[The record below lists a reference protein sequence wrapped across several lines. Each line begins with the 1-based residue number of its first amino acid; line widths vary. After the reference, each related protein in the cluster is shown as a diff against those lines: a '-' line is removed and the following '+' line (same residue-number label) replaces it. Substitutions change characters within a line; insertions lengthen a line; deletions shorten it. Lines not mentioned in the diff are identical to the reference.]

1 MLTINHL
8 SIQRSGQYLLENVDL
23 TINPGS
29 RIAIV
34 GANGCGKST
43 LFSLIMG
50 QLTADSGNVRMP
62 GGTRIAHMAQETP
75 ALDCSALDFVLDGDK
90 ELRRIQAALQQAEAD
105 GDGMA
110 VAHYHQ
116 ALDAIDGYTAEV
128 RARQLL
134 EGLGFRRTQQEQP
147 VASFSGGW
155 RIRLNLAQALMCP
168 SDLMLL
174 DEPTNHLD
182 LDALVW
188 LENWLL
194 RYSGTLLFISHD
206 RDFIDHLAT
215 HIVHFEHR
223 CLQLYTGN
231 YSQFEV
237 ARASR
242 LAQQQAMHEKQ
253 QTRIAEIQNYVR
265 KFGAKATK
273 ARQAQSRLKELAR
286 MELIAPAH
294 VDSPFK
300 FSLPC
305 SDKMSSPLLVLDNA
319 TLGYGQKPVV
329 DKVNLTLLP
338 GMRIG
343 VLGANGEGKSTL
355 VKTLAGELNL
365 LSGDRTGGEHLK
377 IGYFAQHQL
386 EALDVTATPLQ
397 MLQKQRPSAS
407 EQEIRNFLGG
417 FGFPG
422 DQATGDVRNFSGGER
437 ARLALALIAW
447 NRPNLLLLDEPTNH
461 LDLEMRHALNIA
473 LQEYPGT
480 VIVVSHDRHLLR
492 ALADQFVWV
501 HAGKV
506 EPYDGSLEDYEAELT
521 RLLKLKAI
529 AEKESERLAGQNGD
543 DINGEAEAGKDVE
556 SAEDKKARK
565 REEAER
571 RQKLSPLKKQIGQL
585 EQKMESLHE
594 TLAKVEDRLS
604 DNDLYQDQNKDQ
616 LKQALAD
623 QQTVK
628 QELSDVE
635 EQWLALNEEL
645 ESLSS

>member
-1 MLTINHL
+1 MLNLNQL
-8 SIQRSGQYLLENVDL
+8 SIQRSGQYLLANVDL
-23 TINPGS
+23 KLNSGS
-29 RIAIV
+29 RVAVV

-50 QLTADSGNVRMP
+50 QLVPDSGEIQMP

-75 ALDCSALDFVLDGDK
+75 ALDCSALDFVLNGDY
-90 ELRRIQAALQQAEAD
+90 ELRRIQQGLAKAEVG
-105 GDGMA
+105 GDDMA
-110 VAHYHQ
+110 VAHFHQ

-134 EGLGFRRTQQEQP
+134 EGLGFRRVAQERP

-194 RYSGTLLFISHD
+194 RYTGTLLFISHD

-215 HIVHFEHR
+215 HIVHFER
-223 CLQLYTGN
+223 NRLFQYTGN
-231 YSQFEV
+231 YSRFEI

-253 QTRIAEIQNYVR
+253 QVRIAEIQNFVR
-265 KFGAKATK
+265 RFGAKATK
-273 ARQAQSRLKELAR
+273 ARQAQSRLKELSR
-286 MELIAPAH
+286 LELIASAH
-294 VDSPFK
+294 VDSPFQ
-300 FSLPC
+300 FMIPC
-305 SDKMSSPLLVLDNA
+305 SEKMSSPLLVLDDA
-319 TLGYGQKPVV
+319 VLGYQQEVV
-329 DKVNLTLLP
+329 LRQVNQTLLP

-343 VLGANGEGKSTL
+343 ILGANGEGKSTL
-355 VKTLAGELNL
+355 VKTLAGELPL
-365 LSGDRTGGEHLK
+365 ISGQLTGGDHLK
-377 IGYFAQHQL
+377 VGYFAQHQL
-386 EALDVTATPLQ
+386 EALNVTLTPLQ
-397 MLQKQRPSAS
+397 MLQKSRPQAS
-407 EQEIRNFLGG
+407 EQEIRNYLGG

-422 DQATGDVRNFSGGER
+422 DQGTGDVRKFSGGER

-461 LDLEMRHALNIA
+461 LDLEMRHALNVA
-473 LQEYPGT
+473 LQDYPGT

-492 ALADQFVWV
+492 ALADQFIWV
-501 HAGKV
+501 HSGRI
-506 EPYDGSLEDYEAELT
+506 EPYDGTLEDYENELT
-521 RLLKLKAI
+521 RLLKQKVQEQKN
-529 AEKESERLAGQNGD
+529 AETVADTGVE
-543 DINGEAEAGKDVE
+543 IE
-556 SAEDKKARK
+556 SAEARRARK

-571 RQKLSPLKKQIGQL
+571 RQKLSPLKKQIQKL
-585 EQKMESLHE
+585 EQQMEKLQQ
-594 TLAKVEDRLS
+594 TLADIETRLA
-604 DNDLYQDQNKDQ
+604 DNTLYDDARKEL

-623 QQTVK
+623 RHQAQVRLSSVEEEWI
-628 QELSDVE
+628 ELSE
-635 EQWLALNEEL
+635 EFEV
-645 ESLSS
+645 LSAQ

>member
-1 MLTINHL
+1 MLNLNQL

-23 TINPGS
+23 KLNPGS
-29 RIAIV
+29 RIAVV

-50 QLTADSGNVRMP
+50 ELTPDSGEIQMP

-75 ALDCSALDFVLDGDK
+75 ALDCSALDFVLDGDH
-90 ELRRIQAALQQAEAD
+90 ELRRVQKALAQAEAE

-110 VAHYHQ
+110 VAHFHH

-128 RARQLL
+128 RAQQLL
-134 EGLGFRRTQQEQP
+134 EGLGFRRAAQERP

-194 RYSGTLLFISHD
+194 RYTGTLLFISHD

-215 HIVHFEHR
+215 HIVHFERHR
-223 CLQLYTGN
+223 LQQYTGN

-253 QTRIAEIQNYVR
+253 QVRIAEIQNFVR
-265 KFGAKATK
+265 RFGAKATK
-273 ARQAQSRLKELAR
+273 ARQAQSRLKELSR
-286 MELIAPAH
+286 LELIAPAH
-294 VDSPFK
+294 VDSPFH
-300 FSLPC
+300 FMIPC
-305 SDKMSSPLLVLDNA
+305 SEKMSSPLLVLDNVS
-319 TLGYGQKPVV
+319 LGYQQEVV
-329 DKVNLTLLP
+329 LQQVNQTLLP

-343 VLGANGEGKSTL
+343 ILGANGEGKSTL
-355 VKTLAGELNL
+355 VKALAGELPL
-365 LSGDRTGGEHLK
+365 ISGQRTGGEHLK
-377 IGYFAQHQL
+377 VGYFAQHQL
-386 EALDVTATPLQ
+386 EALDVTLTPLQ
-397 MLQKQRPSAS
+397 MLQKSRPVAT
-407 EQEIRNFLGG
+407 EQEIRNYLGG

-422 DQATGDVRNFSGGER
+422 DQGTGDVRKFSGGER

-447 NRPNLLLLDEPTNH
+447 NKPNLLLLDEPTNH
-461 LDLEMRHALNIA
+461 LDLEMRHALNVA
-473 LQEYPGT
+473 LQDYPGT

-501 HAGKV
+501 HGGRV
-506 EPYDGSLEDYEAELT
+506 EPYEGSLEDYETELT
-521 RLLKLKAI
+521 RLLKLKVQ
-529 AEKESERLAGQNGD
+529 EQKN
-543 DINGEAEAGKDVE
+543 AEAAAESGEEIE
-556 SAEDKKARK
+556 SAEARRARK

-571 RQKLSPLKKQIGQL
+571 RQKLSPLKKQIQKL
-585 EQKMESLHE
+585 EQQMDKLHQVQAALESR
-594 TLAKVEDRLS
+594 LA
-604 DNDLYQDQNKDQ
+604 DNSLYEESNKDR
-616 LKQALAD
+616 LKQALAEQ
-623 QQTVK
+623 QQTQV
-628 QELSDVE
+628 QLASIEEEWVE
-635 EQWLALNEEL
+635 LNEEL
-645 ESLSS
+645 EELTSL